1 MQNITQKAVPKRTL
15 GLVSATAMLVGTVVG
30 ASVFIVPGQLASSV
44 GPAVWLSY
52 LIGAAVIVFTAMVFA
67 NIGSV
72 MPVSAAVYRVSVSAV
87 NGTWGF
93 LYIWVFALSSVFLMP
108 IMALTTAQYL
118 GVFHPSLNSLPV
130 AVAVIV
136 VTGLINIIGLR
147 TSANIQNIL
156 VVIFVTVISIF
167 IVGGVINANWDNFV
181 PMLPN
186 GLTPVVVGVIATYY
200 AFAGFNNIIE
210 LSGEIKNPGRNIV
223 RVVFLSL
230 ALIVVFYIG
239 VAIASVALLSP
250 AALGVDA
257 PVSAA
262 AAVVFPS
269 WFSGFIALAA
279 VAASW
284 TTLNAVMAAMS
295 RQVFALSKSRIF
307 PALWARVNRGGTP
320 FVAVIVI
327 ALIGVVTT
335 LFSDNVMK
343 FVNLSGTYLLATAM
357 VAAVSSLMI
366 PRRLPER
373 YATAEFKLKGFWH
386 YFWPIG
392 ILVTSTFF
400 LVLAVMDD
408 PVMSLA
414 SGILVPIGILLYQ
427 WRARAV
433 RKTGLS
439 VEESVA
445 QAVEEETAEIT
456 VPGLVNLEQ
465 ELKDGNAAETEATD
479 VAGGSVR

>member
-1 MQNITQKAVPKRTL
+1 MEPASQKAVPKRTL

-30 ASVFIVPGQLASSV
+30 ASVFIVPGQLASTV

-52 LIGAAVIVFTAMVFA
+52 LIGAAVILFTAMVFA
-67 NIGSV
+67 HIGSV
-72 MPVSAAVYRVSVSAV
+72 MPVSAAVYRLSVSAV

-93 LYIWVFALSSVFLMP
+93 LYIWVFAISSVFLMP

-118 GVFHPSLNSLPV
+118 GVFHPALNSMPV

-136 VTGLINIIGLR
+136 LTGLINIVGLR
-147 TSANIQNIL
+147 ASASAQNIL

-167 IVGGVINANWDNFV
+167 VVGGVMKANWEHFT

-186 GLTPVVVGVIATYY
+186 GVAPVVVGVIATYY
-200 AFAGFNNIIE
+200 AFAGFNNVIE

-223 RVVFLSL
+223 RAVFISLSI
-230 ALIVVFYIG
+230 IVLLYIG
-239 VAIASVALLSP
+239 VAVASVALLAP
-250 AALGVDA
+250 AELGVDA

-262 AAVVFPS
+262 SAVAFPS
-269 WFSGFIALAA
+269 WFSSFVALAA

-284 TTLNAVMAAMS
+284 TTLNAAMAAMS

-307 PALWARVNRGGTP
+307 PSLWSKVNSNGTP
-320 FVAVIVI
+320 FIAVIVI
-327 ALIGVVTT
+327 ALVGVVTT

-357 VAAVSSLMI
+357 IAAVTSLMI
-366 PRRLPER
+366 KRRLPER
-373 YATAEFKLKGFWH
+373 YAMAEFKLTGIWY

-400 LVLAVMDD
+400 LILAVIED
-408 PVMSLA
+408 PWMSLA
-414 SGILVPIGILLYQ
+414 SGVLVPVGLLLYQ
-427 WRARAV
+427 WRATVVNRSGVTVEMAV
-433 RKTGLS
+433 ANA
-439 VEESVA
+439 VA
-445 QAVEEETAEIT
+445 DETAEIE
-456 VPGLVNLEQ
+456 VFGEHEKKKVQ
-465 ELKDGNAAETEATD
+465 K
-479 VAGGSVR
+479 

>member
-1 MQNITQKAVPKRTL
+1 MQTPLQPAVPKRTL
-15 GLVSATAMLVGTVVG
+15 GPASATAMLVGTVVG

-52 LIGAAVIVFTAMVFA
+52 LIGAAVILFTAMVFA

-72 MPVSAAVYRVSVSAV
+72 MPVSAAVYRLSVSAV

-93 LYIWVFALSSVFLMP
+93 LYIWVFAISSVFLMP

-118 GVFHPSLNSLPV
+118 GVFHPALNSMPV
-130 AVAVIV
+130 AVGVIV
-136 VTGLINIIGLR
+136 VTGLINIVGLR
-147 TSANIQNIL
+147 ASANLQNIL
-156 VVIFVTVISIF
+156 VVVFVVVISIF
-167 IVGGVINANWDNFV
+167 IVGGVMNANWDNFD

-186 GLTPVVVGVIATYY
+186 GLAPVIVGVIATYY
-200 AFAGFNNIIE
+200 AFAGFNNVIE

-223 RVVFLSL
+223 RVVLMSL
-230 ALIVVFYIG
+230 GLIVVLYIG
-239 VAIASVALLSP
+239 VAIASVALLAP
-250 AALGVDA
+250 AELGVDA

-262 AAVVFPS
+262 AAMAFPA
-269 WFSGFIALAA
+269 WFSGFIAFAA

-307 PALWARVNRGGTP
+307 PTLWSRVNRGGTP

-327 ALIGVVTT
+327 SLVGVVTT

-366 PRRLPER
+366 KRRLPER
-373 YATAEFKLKGFWH
+373 YAAAEFKLKGFWF

-392 ILVTSTFF
+392 ILVTSAFF
-400 LVLAVMDD
+400 LVLAVIDD
-408 PVMSLA
+408 PWMSLV
-414 SGILVPIGILLYQ
+414 SGVLVPLGILLYQ
-427 WRARAV
+427 WRARVV
-433 RKTGLS
+433 RKSGFS
-439 VEESVA
+439 VEEAVA
-445 QAVEEETAEIT
+445 QAVADETAEIT
-456 VPGLVNLEQ
+456 VPGLGELEN
-465 ELKDGNAAETEATD
+465 EME
-479 VAGGSVR
+479 R

>member
-1 MQNITQKAVPKRTL
+1 MQESTSKAVPKRTL
-15 GLVSATAMLVGTVVG
+15 GLASAVAMLVGTVVG
-30 ASVFIVPGQLASSV
+30 ASVFIVPGQLASTV

-72 MPVSAAVYRVSVSAV
+72 MPVSAAVYRVSVSTV

-93 LYIWVFALSSVFLMP
+93 LYIWVFVLSSVFLMP

-118 GVFHPSLNSLPV
+118 GVFHPSLNSMPV

-136 VTGLINIIGLR
+136 LTGLINIIGLR
-147 TSANIQNIL
+147 ASANLQNIL
-156 VVIFVTVISIF
+156 VVIFVVVISIF
-167 IVGGVINANWDNFV
+167 IVGGVMNANWENFE

-186 GLTPVVVGVIATYY
+186 GLTPVIVGVIATYY
-200 AFAGFNNIIE
+200 AFAGFNNVIE

-223 RVVFLSL
+223 RVVFISL
-230 ALIVVFYIG
+230 ALIVILYIG

-250 AALGVDA
+250 AELGADA

-262 AAVVFPS
+262 AATAFPA

-307 PALWARVNRGGTP
+307 PVMWARVNRGGTP

-327 ALIGVVTT
+327 TLIGVVAT

-366 PRRLPER
+366 KRRLPER
-373 YATAEFKLKGFWH
+373 YAAAEFKLKGFWY

-408 PVMSLA
+408 PWMSLA
-414 SGILVPIGILLYQ
+414 SGLLVPVGLLLYQ
-427 WRARAV
+427 WRASAV
-433 RKTGLS
+433 RKSGLS
-439 VEESVA
+439 VEDAVA
-445 QAVEEETAEIT
+445 HAVAEETAEIT
-456 VPGLVNLEQ
+456 VPGLSDLAGDLAGHDLKRSK
-465 ELKDGNAAETEATD
+465 LKDEVD
-479 VAGGSVR
+479 R